1 MLEMTETRFGDG
13 VAWLAFAFR
22 VYCLTAHNLSPVT
35 YNPSPTIAHP
45 YLRPPL
51 LRELLPPLY
60 ELREL
65 LPPLYELRELLPPLY
80 ELRELLPLLYELREL
95 LPPLYELRELLLY
108 EELLRELLL
117 EVLLLRELLV
127 EDELRLT
134 DEEELLRELPVEDE
148 LRLIDEEEALRELLG
163 RLYDEEEL
171 LRELPLFAVLRLLP
185 DVFTEL
191 ALRDEELPSREVTTR
206 DDEVRLDVLPVRETV
221 APDCESRREDTAPG
235 VR

>member
-1 MLEMTETRFGDG
+1 M
-13 VAWLAFAFR
+13 
-22 VYCLTAHNLSPVT
+22 
-35 YNPSPTIAHP
+35 
-45 YLRPPL
+45 
-51 LRELLPPLY
+51 
-60 ELREL
+60 
-65 LPPLYELRELLPPLY
+65 
-80 ELRELLPLLYELREL
+80 
-95 LPPLYELRELLLY
+95 
-108 EELLRELLL
+108 
-117 EVLLLRELLV
+117 LLLRELLV

-148 LRLIDEEEALRELLG
+148 LRLI
-163 RLYDEEEL
+163 DEEEL